1 MKQDLNTLKKLDESS
16 LKSFSSPVDL
26 DVLAQAINKLNQKET
41 FPSMIN
47 IPSKTGSIFVKVE
60 NILRAEAEGS
70 YCRVY
75 TICGKVYT
83 LSNNLK
89 SIEGQLNPKNFFRCH
104 HSHLINLGKVKEVV
118 TDMGTYVVMEDNSE
132 VDISKRRKHDFFEAM
147 QQYIYA

>member
-1 MKQDLNTLKKLDESS
+1 SDESLS
-16 LKSFSSPVDL
+16 PNNPVDL
-26 DVLAQAINKLNQKET
+26 DVLAKALRKLNGKDVY
-41 FPSMIN
+41 PSMIN
-47 IPSKTGSIFVKVE
+47 IPSKTGSIYVKVE
-60 NILRAEAEGS
+60 HILRAEAEGS
-70 YCRVY
+70 YCRIY

-89 SIEGQLNPKNFFRCH
+89 SIECQLDPKNFFRCH

-132 VDISKRRKHDFFEAM
+132 VDISKRRKNNFFEAM

>member
-1 MKQDLNTLKKLDESS
+1 MKQDLNTLKKLDKSS
-16 LKSFSSPVDL
+16 LKSFSNPVDL
-26 DVLAQAINKLNQKET
+26 DVLAQAISKLNQKET

-75 TICGKVYT
+75 TVCGKVYT

-89 SIEGQLNPKNFFRCH
+89 SIESQLNPKNFFR
-104 HSHLINLGKVKEVV
+104 
-118 TDMGTYVVMEDNSE
+118 Y
-132 VDISKRRKHDFFEAM
+132 FFFGVL
-147 QQYIYA
+147 

>member
-1 MKQDLNTLKKLDESS
+1 MKQDLNTLKKLDKLS
-16 LKSFSSPVDL
+16 LKSFSNPVDL
-26 DVLAQAINKLNQKET
+26 DVLAQAISKLNQKET

-75 TICGKVYT
+75 TVCGKVYT

-89 SIEGQLNPKNFFRCH
+89 SIESQLNPKNFFRCH

-118 TDMGTYVVMEDNSE
+118 TDMGTYVVMEDDSE